1 MSSRETLTQ
10 IAAGRLRA
18 EMAFRRRSSSDL
30 ASALGLSQSSA
41 SRRMTGEVS
50 MDLDEIETVV
60 KWLDIPVQRL
70 IEEQA
75 A

>member
-1 MSSRETLTQ
+1 
-10 IAAGRLRA
+10 
-18 EMAFRRRSSSDL
+18 MAFRRHSSSDL

-60 KWLDIPVQRL
+60 KWLDIPVGQL